1 MDFNINNMKKI
12 ITLVLL
18 MCTITLV
25 KSQNNLVFNQTINLS
40 LSVNQEITVPD
51 GKTWKIEFAN
61 VNDPSGSNS
70 FKIISPNT
78 TGASTTNTVYI
89 SGNVLNAAHLIWL
102 KAGSRLK
109 AGSNSLFLSALEF
122 NVVPTSSSVTSNSG
136 FTGVSSHIDTY
147 YFNEEILIS
156 PIDGGRLIDL
166 NSITVPEGQMWKVIY
181 AFRTRIDIGNDSD
194 NPSEMSEDAVLID
207 DMLFKDE
214 RRNEFW
220 LESGGHSVK
229 FKSTAG
235 NEKNKIVIRALIY
248 DIN

>member
-12 ITLVLL
+12 ITLIIII
-18 MCTITLV
+18 CTTTLI
-25 KSQNNLVFNQTINLS
+25 QAQGDLVFNKALILEIGFTP
-40 LSVNQEITVPD
+40 ITVPE
-51 GKTWKIEFAN
+51 GKVWKVQGTNGGNLVLSNNSFFSLYQGLWMPEGFSFKETT
-61 VNDPSGSNS
+61 VGSNATS
-70 FKIISPNT
+70 
-78 TGASTTNTVYI
+78 V
-89 SGNVLNAAHLIWL
+89 NVL
-102 KAGSRLK
+102 
-109 AGSNSLFLSALEF
+109 EF
-122 NVVPTSSSVTSNSG
+122 DVVPTSSLVSSNSG

-147 YFNEEILIS
+147 YFNEEFLIS

-181 AFRTRIDIGNDSD
+181 AFRTRISVGDDSD
-194 NPSEMSEDAVLID
+194 NPMAISEDAVLID